1 MSVVTTN
8 IATFAPMS
16 ALSVVETGPG
26 PNEER
31 DEPYAEEGRR
41 MFRTLRIVS
50 LAEQLLYPGTRHLG
64 RDFGIVIAET
74 DRKKAL
80 VARAARA

>member
-1 MSVVTTN
+1 
-8 IATFAPMS
+8 MS
-16 ALSVVETGPG
+16 ALSAVETGPG

-50 LAEQLLYPGTRHLG
+50 LAEQLLYPGAGHLG
-64 RDFGIVIAET
+64 RDLG
-74 DRKKAL
+74 DRYCGNHRKKAL
-80 VARAARA
+80 AE